1 VQGEEEMPM
10 TTSPESMTGLEL
22 IRAIAD
28 KRVPQA
34 PMAELLD
41 FDLAEVEKGR
51 VVFEGHPSDR
61 MNNPMG
67 TVHGGFAMTMLD
79 SAMGASVHTTLPAGA
94 HYGTLEVKVNLVRP
108 ITAATGPLLAEGSV
122 IHGGRTTATAEGR
135 LTGAEDGR
143 LYAHGTTTCMLF
155 GV

>member
-1 VQGEEEMPM
+1 M

-22 IRAIAD
+22 IRAIAER
-28 KRVPQA
+28 RVPQA

-41 FDLAEVEKGR
+41 FDLHEVEEGR
-51 VVFEGHPSDR
+51 V
-61 MNNPMG
+61 
-67 TVHGGFAMTMLD
+67 D
-79 SAMGASVHTTLPAGA
+79 SAMGAAVHTTLPAGA

-108 ITAATGPLLAEGSV
+108 ITGTTGPLFAEGTV

-135 LTGAEDGR
+135 LTGAGDGK

-155 GV
+155 GT